1 MKALVAIKRVVDL
14 NARVGVASDG
24 KSLEM
29 AHLKM
34 SINPFDEVALEE
46 AVRLKEA
53 GHLKEVVAI
62 CVGPTRAED
71 VLRTALAIGADRAIL
86 VESEDYLETSAVTD
100 VIALL
105 AQREQP
111 DILLFGKQ
119 AIDDDASQV
128 PQMVAARLSIAQGT
142 FVSQVKINTEKSTV
156 QVIREIDE
164 GTETLDLNLPA
175 VISADLQLNEP
186 RFVKLP
192 NIMKAK
198 QKSMQKVKLSDIKA
212 DIKSSLRVIS
222 YALQL
227 KHRKQER
234 LQTVFELADKMQTI
248 LAEQS

>member
-14 NARVGVASDG
+14 NACVGVASDG
-24 KSLEM
+24 KNLEI
-29 AHLKM
+29 AHLRM

-53 GHLKEVVAI
+53 GQLEEVVAVCI
-62 CVGPTRAED
+62 GSAHAED
-71 VLRTALAIGADRAIL
+71 VLRTALAIGADRATL
-86 VESEDYLETSAVTD
+86 VVSEDHLETLTIAS
-100 VIALL
+100 VITLL
-105 AQREQP
+105 AQKEQP

-128 PQMVAARLSIAQGT
+128 PQMVAAQLNIAQGT
-142 FVSQVKINTEKSTV
+142 FVSKVKINAEKSKV
-156 QVIREIDE
+156 QVVREIDG

-198 QKSMQKVKLSDIKA
+198 QKPLQKIKLSDIKV
-212 DIKSSLRVIS
+212 DIKSSLRVTS

-227 KHRKQER
+227 NHRKQER
-234 LQTVFELADKMQTI
+234 LQTVFELADRIQTV
-248 LAEQS
+248 LAEKL

>member
-14 NARVGVASDG
+14 NARVGISSDG
-24 KSLEM
+24 KNLEI

-53 GHLKEVVAI
+53 GQLEEVIAVCIGSA
-62 CVGPTRAED
+62 RAED

-86 VESEDYLETSAVTD
+86 VVSENHLETSMIAS

-105 AQREQP
+105 AQKEQP

-128 PQMVAARLSIAQGT
+128 PQMVAAQLNIAQGT
-142 FVSQVKINTEKSTV
+142 FVSKVKINTEKNKV
-156 QVIREIDE
+156 QVIREIDG
-164 GTETLDLNLPA
+164 GTETLDLNLPV

-192 NIMKAK
+192 NIMRAK
-198 QKSMQKVKLSDIKA
+198 QKPLQKIKLSDIKV
-212 DIKSSLRVIS
+212 DIKSSLRVVS

-227 KHRKQER
+227 NHRKQER
-234 LQTVFELADKMQTI
+234 LQTVFELADKIQTV
-248 LAEQS
+248 LAEKL